1 MAKTVEEILKEEGVI
16 KEPPREEKVSFEEEK
31 MDLNKIVMNIEKLQ
45 AEINTM
51 KDFKQHTD
59 DVIRELTEKIGEV
72 RSMFFQRET
81 LIKETETKVK
91 MLEDIVSDINPSK
104 YMKELEKRKE
114 EILEI
119 QARTEKLETIE
130 KDLANNVNSLKQT
143 LQNIKSVENL
153 ERILNE
159 IRDNVSK
166 ERELK
171 NDIERI
177 AGKSERFYFEMENRI
192 KEFINLK
199 ERTDKLE
206 DLTKEITRSIDSINI
221 RLASFISKTDLED
234 FKKNVNKIISSNKE
248 YIENKIKEMESFLS
262 LPSEEIKERIEQL
275 KRRRVEVSNLLLN
288 IEEQYKKAF
297 ISEKTYNEV
306 KQKNENVLKQIEEEL
321 SQLQAGEK
329 FSLRSL
335 PAIISKLEDKT
346 NILERK
352 IDENKKHLDEAVKS
366 ALSDSK
372 IANVTEVV
380 KIQTSMLDDVIKKV
394 KEINDKITA
403 LTLSINAFDLRI
415 KYFEI
420 LDGLIRLESSKDI
433 MNYLNELEN
442 LVSNMKVSNL
452 WDINRENLTLNL
464 LTDIANNWRKYG
476 YEEIAKIFDD
486 EIEKI
491 RSNKTQVMLKY

>member
-16 KEPPREEKVSFEEEK
+16 KETPKEEKVGFEEEK
-31 MDLNKIVMNIEKLQ
+31 IDLNKVVMNIEKLQ
-45 AEINTM
+45 AEINAM

-59 DVIRELTEKIGEV
+59 DVIRELTEKIGEI

-91 MLEDIVSDINPSK
+91 VLEDIVSDINPSK

-119 QARTEKLETIE
+119 QARTEKLETIG

-143 LQNIKSVENL
+143 LQNIKSIENL

-192 KEFINLK
+192 KEFIDLK
-199 ERTDKLE
+199 GRTDKLE
-206 DLTKEITRSIDSINI
+206 DLTKEITRSVDSLNI
-221 RLASFISKTDLED
+221 RLTSFISKTDLED

-262 LPSEEIKERIEQL
+262 LPSEEIKGRIEQL
-275 KRRRVEVSNLLLN
+275 KKRRVEVSNLLLN

-306 KQKNENVLKQIEEEL
+306 KQKNENILKQIEEEL
-321 SQLQAGEK
+321 NQLQTGER

-335 PAIISKLEDKT
+335 PAIISKLEDRT

-352 IDENKKHLDEAVKS
+352 IEENKKHLDETIKS
-366 ALSDSK
+366 TLSDSK

-380 KIQTSMLDDVIKKV
+380 KIQTDMLDDVIKKV
-394 KEINDKITA
+394 KEINDKLSA
-403 LTLSINAFDLRI
+403 LTLSINSFDLRI

-420 LDGLIRLESSKDI
+420 IDGLIRVESSKDI
-433 MNYLNELEN
+433 MNYLNDLEN
-442 LVSNMKVSNL
+442 LVSNMKVNNL
-452 WDINRENLTLNL
+452 WDVNRENLTLNL

-476 YEEIAKIFDD
+476 YNEIAKIFDD

-491 RSNKTQVMLKY
+491 RSNKTQIMLKY